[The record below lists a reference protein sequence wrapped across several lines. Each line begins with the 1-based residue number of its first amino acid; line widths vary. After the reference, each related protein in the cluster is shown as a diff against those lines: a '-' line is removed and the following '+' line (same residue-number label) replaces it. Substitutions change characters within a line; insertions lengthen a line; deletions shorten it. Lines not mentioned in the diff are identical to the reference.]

1 MAALIAP
8 SLVVL
13 DERHEQVGGIDV
25 LVDVVDD
32 TQPLLIGGNCDG
44 RGVKYKLTHAIKST
58 V

>member
-8 SLVVL
+8 SLAAP

-32 TQPLLIGGNCDG
+32 TQPLLIGGSFDG
-44 RGVKYKLTHAIKST
+44 RGVTIVGTITNEA
-58 V
+58 VF